1 MNTSNALNIILA
13 LSLLVLS
20 YKIALKDEIQETK
33 ITSIENS
40 NNMKTLLDDT
50 QIGNLNM
57 KNRFVRASIGDKT
70 SHGFFN
76 KEKTTELYV
85 NLAKGGV
92 GTILSGYTVIDEKEK
107 EMDIFAIY
115 DDKFIPQYSELTK
128 LVKQNGANFLMQ
140 LVQVGSNN
148 HMIKDERLHT
158 VLGMSAVANLKTG
171 IMPKEMTVEEIK
183 DLINKFAQAAIRA
196 KKSGFDG
203 IEIHAS
209 HGYLLHQ
216 SATSYYNKRT
226 DEYGGSREKRYRLT
240 VEVYEAIREAV
251 GKDFPIWIK
260 LHSEDSFEGGITHED
275 CIYISKELDKR
286 GIDAIEISGDFWSGR
301 GNKAYYRDIASK
313 IAEQISAPV
322 IVTGGNRDF
331 EEMEKMINETSIEYV
346 GMARPLMQDP
356 NIINEYIKTIS
367 NNF

>member
-1 MNTSNALNIILA
+1 MNSSKILNVILA
-13 LSLLVLS
+13 LCLLVLS
-20 YKIALKDEIQETK
+20 FKIALNNEKSESTNSQINTNKD
-33 ITSIENS
+33 
-40 NNMKTLLDDT
+40 MKTLLDKT
-50 QIGNLNM
+50 QIGGLNL
-57 KNRFVRASIGDKT
+57 KNRFIRASIGDKT

-158 VLGMSAVANLKTG
+158 VFGMSAVANLKTG

-183 DLINKFAQAAIRA
+183 DLINKFAQAAVRA

-216 SATSYYNKRT
+216 SATSYYNRRT
-226 DEYGGSREKRYRLT
+226 DEYGGSRENRYRLT
-240 VEVYEAIREAV
+240 VEVYEAIRKAV
-251 GKDFPIWIK
+251 GNDFPIWIK
-260 LHSEDSFEGGITHED
+260 IHSEDSFEGGITHED
-275 CIYISKELDKR
+275 CLYICQELDKR

-301 GNKAYYRDIASK
+301 GNRAYYKEIASK
-313 IAEQISAPV
+313 VADQISAPV

-331 EEMEKMINETSIEYV
+331 DEMKKMINETNIGYL
-346 GMARPLMQDP
+346 GLARPLMQDP
-356 NIINEYIKTIS
+356 EMINKYVRTKSE
-367 NNF
+367 

>member
-1 MNTSNALNIILA
+1 MNSSKILNIILA
-13 LSLLVLS
+13 LCLLVLS
-20 YKIALKDEIQETK
+20 FKIALNNEKDDST
-33 ITSIENS
+33 NS
-40 NNMKTLLDDT
+40 LIKTNKDMKSLLDKT
-50 QIGNLNM
+50 QLGDLNL

-70 SHGFFN
+70 NHGFFN

-92 GTILSGYTVIDEKEK
+92 GTILSGYTVIDENEK

-128 LVKQNGANFLMQ
+128 QVKQNGANFLMQ
-140 LVQVGSNN
+140 LVQVGSSN
-148 HMIKDERLHT
+148 HMIENERLHT
-158 VLGMSAVANLKTG
+158 VLGMSAVANRKTG
-171 IMPKEMTVEEIK
+171 IIPKEMTKDEIQN
-183 DLINKFAQAAIRA
+183 LINKFAQAAVRA

-226 DEYGGSREKRYRLT
+226 DEYGGSRENRYRLT
-240 VEVYEAIREAV
+240 IEVYEAIRKAV

-260 LHSEDSFEGGITHED
+260 VHSEDSFEGGITHED
-275 CIYISKELDKR
+275 CLYICKELDKR

-301 GNKAYYRDIASK
+301 GNKAYYREIASK
-313 IAEQISAPV
+313 IADQISAPV

-331 EEMEKMINETSIEYV
+331 DEMEKMINETNISYL
-346 GMARPLMQDP
+346 GLGRPLIENPEM
-356 NIINEYIKTIS
+356 INNYVNSQLK
-367 NNF
+367 